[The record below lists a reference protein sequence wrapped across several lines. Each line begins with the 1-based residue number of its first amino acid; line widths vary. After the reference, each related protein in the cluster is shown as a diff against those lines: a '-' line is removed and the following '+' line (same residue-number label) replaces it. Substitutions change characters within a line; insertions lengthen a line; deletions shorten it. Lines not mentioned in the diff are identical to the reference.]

1 MKNLKRILAMAMAL
15 AIAAV
20 MIFPVYAQEEP
31 SYSYTDPYVIVY
43 EGSDAL
49 AAYQDYCKPYLY
61 ASPHISSMSIRN
73 LETGKMQ
80 SWWCSQQVYNM
91 IDTTKLSQG
100 GEGAYASMEVYCI
113 DACID
118 ANGGSSYRRVNLED
132 STYFSDDTA
141 GKIRAIFLNSFPYIK
156 DVDTITDAVNAYL
169 DSLGTEHTD
178 VSGLTAAEVVTAT
191 QYTIWSVA
199 NGSDVIPQSPY
210 SFTDTDEY
218 TAEALAS
225 DVVYVTN
232 QYMDCTEGARET
244 TENNIRMVHQYLA
257 ALEAVGPRKT
267 VISEVNLKA
276 DLNEKTKE
284 TDGTYTITL
293 SYEVDAELSNE
304 DDLTLTATC
313 GSNQKNISL
322 TADNLTGS
330 ITLTGVKALED
341 VVLEV
346 NGYQTGGDVYLY
358 DATGNRENSQSMVGY
373 DSSSLPVHGEVTV
386 ESADHIL
393 NIYKSTSEADGKKPL
408 ANIQFEIYQVATIDQ
423 IAAGDVVLSQ
433 EPTKSEV
440 EKYAVSDNKV
450 ATVKTDAAGF
460 ASYNFTENSKPDGVY
475 LVVELPNAAVTGT
488 ITPFFVAIPGT
499 SEDGTTTVNTVKV
512 YPKNTTETGP
522 NIQKDVTD
530 INNDHDTFDVGQTH
544 TWIIRGGVPAGL
556 AEAETYVISDTLDYR
571 LTYKG
576 NIVVKVGTEADEA
589 GKEAVTLVDKTHY
602 TVTEANGTDKN
613 GNAVDTF
620 QIALTPAGMKE
631 AAAAAKSGSHYEIRV
646 YFDAIIDTD
655 AQMGTNIPNQAELT
669 YTNALGVDYT
679 SKSDVPEVH
688 TGGTHILKVENLEEA
703 PLAGAAFKI
712 ARDATQEEL
721 ADGNVV
727 KETLTVGNAEH
738 TVVFADFYPT
748 ADLTGEKVREVT
760 TDGEGAAVLYGLAYG
775 EYYLVETKA
784 PAGYNLLTAPVVVQ
798 IDEDSHQEASVV
810 TVINSKFILPET
822 GGIGTTIFTVAGVG
836 IITVAGAL
844 LLVTSRKKRA

>member
-1 MKNLKRILAMAMAL
+1 MAMAL

-43 EGSDAL
+43 EGSDVL
-49 AAYQDYCKPYLY
+49 ATYQDYCKPYLY

-156 DVDTITDAVNAYL
+156 NMDTITDAVNVYL

-210 SFTDTDEY
+210 SFTDTDAY

-225 DVVYVTN
+225 DVVYVAD

-244 TENNIRMVHQYLA
+244 TENNIRMVQQYLA

-276 DLNEKTKE
+276 DLKEKTKDA
-284 TDGTYTITL
+284 DGTYTITL
-293 SYEVDAELSNE
+293 SYEVDAELSAE

-313 GSNQKNISL
+313 GSSQKNIL
-322 TADNLTGS
+322 LAEENLAGT

-341 VVLEV
+341 VVLEI

-373 DSSSLPVHGEVTV
+373 DNSILPVHGEVTV

-408 ANIQFEIYQVATIDQ
+408 AYIQFEIYKVATIDQ
-423 IAAGDVVLSQ
+423 IAAGEVELSQ
-433 EPTKSEV
+433 RPTSAEV

-450 ATVKTDAAGF
+450 TTVKTDSAGF
-460 ASYNFTENSKPDGVY
+460 ATYNFTENGKPDGVY

-488 ITPFFVAIPGT
+488 VEPFFVAIPGT
-499 SEDGTTTVNTVKV
+499 SQDGSTTVNTVKV

-522 NIQKDVTD
+522 SIQKDVTD
-530 INNDHDTFDVGQTH
+530 INNDHDTFDVNETH
-544 TWIIRGGVPAGL
+544 TWIIRGGVPSGL
-556 AEAETYVISDTLDYR
+556 AEAESYVISDTLDYR
-571 LTYKG
+571 LTYQG
-576 NIVVKVGTEADEA
+576 NIVVKVGAETDEA
-589 GKEAVTLVDKTHY
+589 GKEAVTLTDKTHY
-602 TVTEANGTDKN
+602 TVTEADGTDEN
-613 GNAVDTF
+613 GNEVDTF

-631 AAAAAKSGSHYEIRV
+631 AASAVKSSSRHEIRV

-655 AQMGTNIPNQAELT
+655 AQLGTNIPNQAELA

-688 TGGTHILKVENLEEA
+688 TGGTAILKVDSAEKE

-712 ARDATQEEL
+712 ARDASEAEL
-721 ADGNVV
+721 ADDTVV
-727 KETLTVGNAEH
+727 KEALTVGNEEH
-738 TVVFADFYPT
+738 TVVFVDFYPT
-748 ADLTGEKVREVT
+748 KDLTGEKTNEVT
-760 TDGEGAAVLYGLAYG
+760 TDDKGAAVLYGLAYG
-775 EYYLVETKA
+775 EYYLLETKA

-798 IDEDSHQEASVV
+798 INENSHKEESVV
-810 TVINSKFILPET
+810 TVVNSKFFLPET
-822 GGIGTTIFTVAGVG
+822 GGMGTTIFTAVGIGIIAVAGVF
-836 IITVAGAL
+836 